1 MKNFTLLLV
10 LSLISMSLSAQLSI
24 SGPSVKNY
32 DSKSTTAGLVL
43 YSQMIPSASGAIA
56 SQEFPDFSNSRIQSA
71 DDFMV
76 PAGDGWDIITVEAIG
91 TYFNG
96 LGPAPSFIVEI
107 YSDMPGLPN
116 TLLFSQSDLP
126 YTEVGGLF
134 SIDLSTPI
142 HLNTGHY
149 WVSVMAK
156 MEFANGGQWAWQR
169 HEVPQINHEFANQD
183 PNQLLGGAWP
193 ATWGPGSITM
203 GNGASYDFCFSLIGD
218 PPPSVPISNWPI
230 YLSLLLISLF
240 IIVRLK
246 K

>member
-10 LSLISMSLSAQLSI
+10 SALLSVSLSAQLSI

-32 DSKSTTAGLVL
+32 TSKSTKTGLVL
-43 YSQMIPSASGAIA
+43 YSQMTPSGNAIA
-56 SQEFPDFSNSRIQSA
+56 SQEFPDFGNSRVQSA

-76 PAGDGWDIITVEAIG
+76 PAGAEWDIVAVETIG
-91 TYFNG
+91 MYYNG
-96 LGPAPSFIVEI
+96 PGPAPTFIIEI
-107 YSDMPGLPN
+107 YSDTPGLPN

-126 YTEVGGLF
+126 YTEVGNLF

-156 MEFANGGQWAWQR
+156 MEYGNGGQWGWQQ

-183 PNQLLGGAWP
+183 PDQLFVGAWP

-203 GNGASYDFCFSLIGD
+203 GNSASYDFCFSLIGD
-218 PPPSVPISNWPI
+218 NPPSVPISNWPI
-230 YLSLLLISLF
+230 YLSIFLISLF
-240 IIVRLK
+240 IIFKIK